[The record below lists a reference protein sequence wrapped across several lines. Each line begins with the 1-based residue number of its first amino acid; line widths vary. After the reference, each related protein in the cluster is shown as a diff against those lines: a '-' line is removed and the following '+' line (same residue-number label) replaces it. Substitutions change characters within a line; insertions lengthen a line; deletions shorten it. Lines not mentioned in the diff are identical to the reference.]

1 MGNVK
6 VVMSPGS
13 ARKKKGIGC
22 DIRVERK
29 NKFESLVNG
38 GGRDRDL
45 LLRPLCGKK
54 SDGANHLHY
63 VSILP
68 TGTYGQFRDR
78 PGRYKRRDKKH
89 KDKLPWSLCV
99 DIISS
104 PNFFLVCTE
113 NGSAPEIF
121 GHCIWIAIALPG
133 HVMCRPRSQSPRHQ
147 DMISTMLSR

>member
-104 PNFFLVCTE
+104 PKFFFGLYRKWKRARDLWPLYLDRYRPPWTCDVP
-113 NGSAPEIF
+113 SAEPIAKAS
-121 GHCIWIAIALPG
+121 GH
-133 HVMCRPRSQSPRHQ
+133 
-147 DMISTMLSR
+147 D